1 MGDGEAQLV
10 QDQADQGLVD
20 PVCAG
25 MQPQRAAELEPDG
38 DEKGRKPLAPDN
50 PRPSRVTAGSQNTT
64 CEAARGHRPRG
75 SAGNRRIAITSAWWF
90 GTDIHDPPACAH
102 RPVHTNAWLI
112 LIELASSCLL
122 HHGSCVTADLIFEVR
137 HMSEPAGKLFGEQRL
152 RSEWHSCPGLKRT
165 A

>member
-1 MGDGEAQLV
+1 MIRPCQYAVRVAQPYFLLIWWRSCGGLVVGDGEAQLV

-50 PRPSRVTAGSQNTT
+50 PRSSRVTAGSQNTT

-90 GTDIHDPPACAH
+90 GTDIHDPPACTH
-102 RPVHTNAWLI
+102 SRYTLT
-112 LIELASSCLL
+112 L
-122 HHGSCVTADLIFEVR
+122 GSF
-137 HMSEPAGKLFGEQRL
+137 
-152 RSEWHSCPGLKRT
+152 
-165 A
+165 